1 MTLPAVG
8 SSSYNGV
15 SFGSDCETLLY
26 DITPVYDTAGR
37 TVVYNEIRLRLKFRV
52 HLVGNESPTVTTD
65 TGDQY
70 NADPSGG
77 INYLRKKLLQP
88 AAPLIYASKGLG
100 TLRVNVQQQTL
111 NLGFDLE

>member
-1 MTLPAVG
+1 
-8 SSSYNGV
+8 
-15 SFGSDCETLLY
+15 
-26 DITPVYDTAGR
+26 
-37 TVVYNEIRLRLKFRV
+37 
-52 HLVGNESPTVTTD
+52 LVGNESPTVTTD

-111 NLGFDLE
+111 NLGFDLEWGPKPEILSLKHLAAERAALVTWGCTCRTLFCDDFTDRD